1 MGKHFCDTY
10 SRDYEGATDVLYVG
24 LDLAGDVQLVAV
36 ESDSLAIRLKIF
48 LRRRIRTLRKQY
60 TCQPLLKLLS
70 D

>member
-10 SRDYEGATDVLYVG
+10 SRNYEGTTDVLHVS

-60 TCQPLLKLLS
+60 TTQPLLKFG
-70 D
+70 